1 MFRMFCTE
9 IDNTHDGKRV
19 GSWECCY
26 LTDGGNRFK
35 IRVSSKNGSL
45 YNLENFAHERDVM
58 QPIEALSLIPL
69 PIFVSLFSIH
79 IFTPLA
85 LDSFLILFK
94 LLSYSRNSERGWAG
108 SESF

>member
-45 YNLENFAHERDVM
+45 YNLENCAHERDVM

-69 PIFVSLFSIH
+69 PIFVSLFP
-79 IFTPLA
+79 FTYLLPWPLTV
-85 LDSFLILFK
+85 F
-94 LLSYSRNSERGWAG
+94 
-108 SESF
+108 